1 MYHATALKGPEAIGS
16 ASRCIIVNAWQAAA
30 SSSMLG
36 ETEMPDPNSAKVNR
50 RQVRTYPALT
60 LRPDEKTEINV
71 HRFPT
76 IVRYHKA
83 VKIQRIVWNNGIE
96 EIHKEDVRP
105 GENYVR
111 PAGTIH
117 VLHNIDH
124 EVLEFE
130 KDEIQVP
137 DDGENHS
144 SEGEEDD

>member
-1 MYHATALKGPEAIGS
+1 
-16 ASRCIIVNAWQAAA
+16 
-30 SSSMLG
+30 MLG
-36 ETEMPDPNSAKVNR
+36 VTEMPDTSSAKVNR

-60 LRPDEKTEINV
+60 LRPDEKTEINA
-71 HRFPT
+71 HRLPT

-83 VKIQRIVWNNGIE
+83 VKIQRVVWNNGIE
-96 EIHKEDVRP
+96 ETHQEDVKP
-105 GENYVR
+105 GVHYVR

-117 VLHNIDH
+117 VLHNIGH

-137 DDGENHS
+137 DDGERHS